1 MYQLIIIFIVPSIL
15 NAMLNSA
22 IFRKVSLSSQR
33 LISELK
39 KSSSMEAL
47 NNRDVSLLKHMI
59 FLHIIFVIGWAPI
72 AFIPILELFI
82 TIPHSVALLLRVLPS
97 ISLLINIVDLYVY
110 NHELRQY
117 FREDFLK
124 CFSA

>member
-82 TIPHSVALLLRVLPS
+82 TIPHLIALLLRVLPS